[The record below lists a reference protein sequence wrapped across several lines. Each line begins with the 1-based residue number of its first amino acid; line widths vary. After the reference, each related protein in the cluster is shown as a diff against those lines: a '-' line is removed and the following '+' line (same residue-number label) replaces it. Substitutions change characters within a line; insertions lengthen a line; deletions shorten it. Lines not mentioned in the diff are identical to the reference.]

1 MTLSDSNVTT
11 APAGSLLDRFK
22 RNPWLSPLNDLDVV
36 DELLAGFDTTFSLSR
51 ILARIVEIRDET
63 ADTKTFVLNA
73 NRHWRGFV
81 AGQHAIVETQV
92 NGRLVRRP
100 FSISSDPADRS
111 LLSFTIK
118 RNERGTL
125 SRHLHSKSRP
135 GNVLRLMGPAA
146 GDFVLPGVR
155 PSRIVMIGAGSG
167 ITPFRSMLYTLMA
180 EGYRGQVTL
189 KQICRNPADAIFG
202 KEFADL
208 AKGWDRLDYQS
219 WHTESAGRPSAAQ
232 LAEGGALD
240 ATAVTLF
247 CGPAPML
254 KQMQALW
261 AEHGLGD
268 RLRFERFGLPA
279 ADDASPGAEVTVSCM
294 SSGISLQVASG
305 QPLLPALE
313 AAGLQPKYGC
323 RIGICRSC
331 RYDLKSGSVTN
342 LLTGQVLAEP
352 DQAIQ
357 LCICSPNTPIEI
369 ARL

>member
-1 MTLSDSNVTT
+1 MSDSNVTT

-22 RNPWLSPLNDLDVV
+22 RNPWFSPLNDLDVV
-36 DELLAGFDTTFSLSR
+36 DELLAGFDTTFSLAR
-51 ILARIVEIRDET
+51 VLARVVEIRDET
-63 ADTKTFVLNA
+63 ADTKTFVLSA
-73 NRHWRGFV
+73 NRNWQGFV

-100 FSISSDPADRS
+100 FSISSDPADRR

-118 RNERGTL
+118 RNDRGTL
-125 SRHLHSKSRP
+125 SRHLHSKTQP
-135 GNVLRLMGPAA
+135 GDILRLMGPAA

-180 EGYRGQVTL
+180 EGYRGQVVL
-189 KQICRNPADAIFG
+189 KHISRNPADAIFG
-202 KEFADL
+202 KEFAGM
-208 AKGWDRLDYQS
+208 AKGWDRLDYQP
-219 WHTESAGRPSAAQ
+219 WYTESVGRPSAEQ
-232 LAEGGALD
+232 LAEGGALE
-240 ATAVTLF
+240 AGAVTLF

-254 KQMQALW
+254 KQVQALW
-261 AEHGLGD
+261 AARGLTE

-279 ADDASPGAEVTVSCM
+279 ASDATPGAEIMVSCLN
-294 SSGISLQVASG
+294 SGINLQVAAG

-313 AAGLQPKYGC
+313 AAGLQPNYGC

-342 LLTGQVLAEP
+342 LLNGQVLAAP

-369 ARL
+369 AGL